1 MPIEY
6 KRTTNVCD
14 RCGKDIS
21 IVGKLE
27 EFEEQQLCSNCY
39 KTTENEKN
47 LKCPECKK
55 VVGIDNMTEYKTES
69 MCYECK
75 DNVKKKEEKTK
86 ERKKFLKTN
95 WFKWIMIGFATAGFV
110 VSAYFASITP

>member
-47 LKCPECKK
+47 LKCPKCEK
-55 VVGIDNMTEYKTES
+55 VVGIDKMTEYKTES
-69 MCYECK
+69 MCYLCK
-75 DNVKKKEEKTK
+75 DNAVKKEEKMQEVSSFAK
-86 ERKKFLKTN
+86 RHWKF
-95 WFKWIMIGFATAGFV
+95 WISISVTIIIAIVGFIVYT
-110 VSAYFASITP
+110 S

>member
-1 MPIEY
+1 MPIIHE
-6 KRTTNVCD
+6 RTSNVCE
-14 RCGKDIS
+14 RCGKDVS

-27 EFEEQQLCSNCY
+27 KFEKLLLCSNCY
-39 KTTENEKN
+39 KEVKNEKN
-47 LKCPECKK
+47 LKCPRCKK
-55 VVGIDNMTEYKTES
+55 VVGIEKMTEYKTEP

-86 ERKKFLKTN
+86 VRKKFLKMN